1 MTNLTNNEQIVLE
14 SITKICTMDYSA
26 DVNEIAFNTG
36 MSMESVKGVVG
47 SLVKKKKVLCE
58 SEYRGDSL
66 FYDIFPVN
74 SNGEVFSDNEWC

>member
-47 SLVKKKKVLCE
+47 SLVKKNKVLCE

>member
-26 DVNEIAFNTG
+26 DVSEIAFNTG

-58 SEYRGDSL
+58 SEYRADSL

-74 SNGEVFSDNEWC
+74 SNGEVFSYNEWC